1 MDKKVKKKVLQ
12 QIPYG
17 AYVVGTRM
25 KDGKDHLMFGT
36 WLMQTSF
43 KPTLIAFAFK
53 KDSRTLANVRRS
65 KTFTISLLGKGD
77 GQLAEQVLD
86 EAFDK
91 VRTDRTPSGL
101 PIVRDS
107 AGWIECQLMDM
118 LEKGDHYIVLVEVVD
133 AGPGKGELLV
143 LDALGWHYG
152 GGFAQEFIRRDDTE
166 RPPAKVD
173 RSSNARTVPRL
184 PSEHI
189 HEVRFTGASIG
200 FEAFAALDNRNPTPF
215 AGRAG
220 ERT

>member
-43 KPTLIAFAFK
+43 KPTLVAFAFK

-65 KTFTISLLGKGD
+65 KTFTISLLGVGD

-91 VRTDRTPSGL
+91 VRIDRTPSGL
-101 PIVRDS
+101 PIVLDS
-107 AGWIECQLMDM
+107 AGWIECELMGM

-152 GGFAQEFIRRDDTE
+152 G
-166 RPPAKVD
+166 
-173 RSSNARTVPRL
+173 
-184 PSEHI
+184 
-189 HEVRFTGASIG
+189 
-200 FEAFAALDNRNPTPF
+200 
-215 AGRAG
+215 
-220 ERT
+220 